1 MMTPM
6 LAVPTY
12 LLAAAQQLLAG
23 QTSPS
28 PTMTVLYQ
36 NYHADTLPEPPPPNR
51 LQRRAALARQ
61 RRRKK

>member
-1 MMTPM
+1 MMTPT

-12 LLAAAQQLLAG
+12 LLAAAQQLVTAS
-23 QTSPS
+23 TPSPS
-28 PTMTVLYQ
+28 MTILYQ
-36 NYHADTLPEPPPPNR
+36 NYHADTLPELPPPNR